1 MYNLT
6 PLVIKKTAC
15 KYSGMYDYFKMAYKN
30 NADQDVAIL
39 IILEGSKS
47 AGQVT

>member
-1 MYNLT
+1 LYNLT

-15 KYSGMYDYFKMAYKN
+15 ENSGMYDYFKMAYKH
-30 NADQDVAIL
+30 NADQDV
-39 IILEGSKS
+39 LEGSKS